1 MRKDL
6 MLAAIAI
13 LLSVAP
19 VRAQNITIFFNTAYL
34 DGLAQSPTLRIL
46 AGQSSA
52 KIPMA
57 DVNAFDDF
65 FLINGPGK
73 LEVNFNY
80 ALQNKG
86 QRHLPGWVGQSPY
99 SNHEIFVDLQIG
111 FMLVKARFGIPNARA
126 GNVTVYKTTN
136 TNQLVYS
143 YAVSLTPTVCQQYL
157 YTPSTGD
164 MQLGLK
170 ASCYWSL
177 INARR
182 AAPRG
187 RM

>member
-1 MRKDL
+1 MRKHL
-6 MLAAIAI
+6 LLAAVAI
-13 LLSVAP
+13 LLHAAP
-19 VRAQNITIFFNTAYL
+19 ASAQNLTFFLSSAYL
-34 DGLAQSPTLRIL
+34 DGLAQSPTIRIL
-46 AGQSSA
+46 AAQSKA
-52 KIPMA
+52 HIPMA

-65 FLINGPGK
+65 YLINGPGM
-73 LEVNFNY
+73 LQVHFNY
-80 ALQNKG
+80 GLQNLG
-86 QRHLPGWVGQSPY
+86 QKPLPGWFGQSPY
-99 SNHEIFVDLQIG
+99 SNHQIFVDIQIG
-111 FMLVKARFGIPNARA
+111 FTLVKAKFGIPNARA

-136 TNQLVYS
+136 TNEIIYS

-157 YTPSTGD
+157 YTPSTGN
-164 MQLGLK
+164 MQLGLR